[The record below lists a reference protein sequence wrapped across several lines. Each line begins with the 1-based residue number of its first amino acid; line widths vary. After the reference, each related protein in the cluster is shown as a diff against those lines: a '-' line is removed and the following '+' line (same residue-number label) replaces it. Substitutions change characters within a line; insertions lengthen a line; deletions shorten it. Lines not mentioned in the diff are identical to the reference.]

1 MLHTEL
7 GVGDDAAL
15 IRPSTNCELVIST
28 DLLVE
33 GTHFFS
39 NADPEAL
46 GWKALAVNL
55 SDIAAMGATPRWA
68 TLGCVLGAEF
78 NGVSP
83 SATARSASFARPPCS
98 AVVCE
103 AVVLSA
109 PTGELTRDNS
119 NDWLGAFARGF
130 FSCADRYAVD
140 LVGGD
145 TTRGPEG
152 ATTFG
157 VTIIGEVPFGQA
169 LRRSGAQVGDHI
181 WLSGTPG
188 RAAMGLAH
196 LQNRT
201 IQTGSRLDEC
211 LAALHRPIPRVELGL
226 ALRNIASSAIDVSD
240 GVLADLAHLL
250 RASNVS
256 ACLQF
261 DDLPAAGL
269 ARDALLAGGDDYEL
283 LFSARPQRR
292 KEIEAIGKLL
302 KLPLCVIGTVHAGV
316 SGTLKVIDQHGIDIT
331 PVRRGF
337 DHFD

>member
-1 MLHTEL
+1 MAAEFALIARHFTRPSQRLLHTEL

-55 SDIAAMGATPRWA
+55 SDIAAMGAAPRWA

-83 SATARSASFARPPCS
+83 AS
-98 AVVCE
+98 
-103 AVVLSA
+103 
-109 PTGELTRDNS
+109 TDELTRDDS

-145 TTRGPEG
+145 TTRGPSG

-157 VTIIGEVPFGQA
+157 VTIIGEVPLGKA
-169 LRRSGAQVGDHI
+169 LRRSGAQVGDDI
-181 WLSGTPG
+181 WVSGSPG

-196 LQNRT
+196 LQGRT
-201 IQTGSRLDEC
+201 VLTGSNLDEC
-211 LAALHRPIPRVELGL
+211 LAALHRPIPRIELGL

-269 ARDALLAGGDDYEL
+269 ARDALLSGGDDYEL
-283 LFSARPQRR
+283 VFSSPPPRR
-292 KEIEAIGKLL
+292 IEIEAIGKLL
-302 KLPLCVIGTVHAGV
+302 KLPLCVIGTLGAGEP
-316 SGTLKVIDQHGIDIT
+316 GTLKVIDEHGTDIT

>member
-1 MLHTEL
+1 MASEFALIARHFTRPSHRLLHTEL

-39 NADPEAL
+39 HADPEAL

-55 SDIAAMGATPRWA
+55 SDMAAMGATPRWA
-68 TLGCVLGAEF
+68 TLGCVLGAKF

-83 SATARSASFARPPCS
+83 
-98 AVVCE
+98 
-103 AVVLSA
+103 A
-109 PTGELTRDNS
+109 PTGELAGDNS
-119 NDWLGAFARGF
+119 NAWLGAFARGF

-140 LVGGD
+140 LIGGD

-157 VTIIGEVPFGQA
+157 VTIIGEVPLGQA

-181 WLSGTPG
+181 WVSGTPG

-201 IQTGSRLDEC
+201 ILTGSSLDEC

-240 GVLADLAHLL
+240 GVLADLAHIL
-250 RASNVS
+250 RASAVS
-256 ACLQF
+256 ASLQF
-261 DDLPAAGL
+261 ENLPEAGL

-283 LFSARPQRR
+283 IFSSPPPRR
-292 KEIEAIGKLL
+292 IEIEAIGKLL
-302 KLPLCVIGTVHAGV
+302 ELPLCVIGTVHAGV